1 MDVGYWESLLQQLKA
16 HIALTRLKEQHQAIL
31 KKRLAKLK
39 LEVYINFRGINLS
52 DIIFRIL
59 CSSFLKVSGSYI
71 DVYVI

>member
-39 LEVYINFRGINLS
+39 QEVTIDHGQKLHTGIHFEFCDLA
-52 DIIFRIL
+52 IF
-59 CSSFLKVSGSYI
+59 
-71 DVYVI
+71 